1 MCDTVEN
8 LSGEQV
14 KNGIKLSWTTKD
26 SIADAK
32 FEIYRETKLLGS
44 TSEYNFTDNT
54 VSEEGEYSYSVRM
67 ITDDCVGFFNSVKV
81 TYSDDFVPDDGI
93 NEDIAINVSVY
104 PNPSNNDFTIVCDE
118 MIKITVYNIIGKKI
132 METEI
137 NTDKYVINGLESGVY
152 FVDITTNEGNII
164 KRILKL

>member
-14 KNGIKLSWTTKD
+14 KNGIMLSWTTKD

-67 ITDDCVGFFNSVKV
+67 ITDDCVGLFQSVKV
-81 TYSDDFVPDDGI
+81 TYSDDFVPDNVV
-93 NEDIAINVSVY
+93 NEVALNVSVY
-104 PNPSNNDFTIVCDE
+104 PNPSNNDFTIVCNE
-118 MIKITVYNIIGKKI
+118 IMRITVYNIIGNKI
-132 METEI
+132 MEDEV
-137 NTDKYVINGLESGVY
+137 NADKYVISGLETGVY
-152 FVDITTNEGNII
+152 FVDITTNEGKCVKRII
-164 KRILKL
+164 KL